1 MKISANIAIWLCVAF
16 ALFCAAFAFTG
27 FSSLATIAD
36 EAEREASLGYS
47 WFWTFLGAIG
57 VVFGI
62 LSWLIKEGK
71 FGDIE

>member
-1 MKISANIAIWLCVAF
+1 MKVSARVAIWLCAGF
-16 ALFCAAFAFTG
+16 ALLCAGFALTG

-36 EAEREASLGYS
+36 EAEREVSLGYS
-47 WFWTFLGAIG
+47 WFWMFLCAIA

-71 FGDIE
+71 FGDVE